1 MFNVS
6 NVKDDSI
13 CFVAH
18 VAINTAVIAGV
29 FALITGSSVLCS
41 VSITGMIVGFVSG
54 SIYLV
59 QKK

>member
-1 MFNVS
+1 MS
-6 NVKDDSI
+6 NVNNDSI

-29 FALITGSSVLCS
+29 FALLTGSTVLCS
-41 VSITGMIVGFVSG
+41 VSFTGIIVGLVTG
-54 SIYLV
+54 SIYIL